1 MLNYQFW
8 GQLGLFKLSR
18 AGQMHLGGFLGTLFS
33 LKTQPRAVWIW
44 GALAHLQ
51 PPDTDDH
58 RGFCALAIL
67 RPQNTMAPKL
77 LAASTQTL
85 YGPSQGEKNTLN

>member
-44 GALAHLQ
+44 GALVHLQ
-51 PPDTDDH
+51 PPDTDD
-58 RGFCALAIL
+58 
-67 RPQNTMAPKL
+67 PQRFLCLGHSLTPKYHGSKAAGCFNTD
-77 LAASTQTL
+77 TL
-85 YGPSQGEKNTLN
+85 WPFTR